1 MSKTKE
7 MTLDFSKSPQFIS
20 PVEINDQTAEVVQQ
34 YEYIGDVI
42 DDKLKK
48 NFMCRLCVWKKNQHL
63 CFYQK
68 LQSFNEDSTLIKM
81 FDSNFITSV
90 LKLSCVSW
98 YGSLTLQK

>member
-7 MTLDFSKSPQFIS
+7 MTLDFSKSPQFIA

-48 NFMCRLCVWKKNQHL
+48 LFHV
-63 CFYQK
+63 
-68 LQSFNEDSTLIKM
+68 
-81 FDSNFITSV
+81 
-90 LKLSCVSW
+90 
-98 YGSLTLQK
+98 